1 MAAQTSHGTFTVNRR
16 LWLTGAAAFLGI
28 GTMVAASWYGSY
40 SISSLLNHAAAMNT
54 ASRQVSEFR
63 LAKSDILLAAKT
75 MEAAHGTKTVSPAL
89 RDLIDTD
96 SKALADGA
104 DVIAAYIQTNKLDV
118 DHDTFKADVS
128 SFISA
133 IQKDLAGLVTS
144 GADDAA
150 LAKQDAMISDLSGR
164 IANAVV
170 KIDDSVGVRQV
181 AAIENAT
188 TSADALLWEQLAIGF
203 VVILLASGI
212 ITIQNRYII
221 FGILAVRN
229 SMSRILDGDY
239 HSAVDG
245 TERRDEIGDMARS
258 AEVLRKAALEKES
271 AEREAEEALQSRDS
285 ERAANETDRR
295 REEAEIRYCVD
306 VLAGGLAKL
315 AEGDLGYEIMEP
327 FRADLER
334 LRQDYNAAVL
344 RLNGVMGQI
353 SGQSSSIHASS
364 VQMKSAAD
372 DLAKRTEQQAAALE
386 QTSSAIEQITATM
399 RTATSRAEEAGH
411 MVENSKSHAERSSSV
426 VGQAMDAMGRIESAS
441 NEIGKIIN
449 VIDEIAFQT
458 NLLALNAG
466 VEAARAG
473 EAGKGFAVV
482 AQEVR
487 ELAGRAA
494 GAAKDIKNLVARSGQ
509 EVKTG
514 VELVTATGNALRA
527 IGADVVNINEHMISI
542 VQAAREQN
550 VGLNEINTAIGKM
563 DHVTQQNAAMVE
575 ETNAACHTLNEDTTK
590 LEEVIAQF
598 SLKHGIAMER
608 SAGHAQ
614 STHHNMPIPPNAP
627 VVRRVPAPIIAPA
640 KEGQRGRPSPARNLM
655 GQLAGAFGAGSS
667 SSNSSAPT
675 SNNANWEE
683 F

>member
-1 MAAQTSHGTFTVNRR
+1 MAAHTNHGTLTVNRR
-16 LWLTGAAAFLGI
+16 LWLTGVAAFVGI
-28 GTMVAASWYGSY
+28 GTMVGASWYGSY
-40 SISSLLNHAAAMNT
+40 SISSLLDNAGVENAT
-54 ASRQVSEFR
+54 SRQISEFR
-63 LAKSDILLAAKT
+63 LANSDILLAAKT
-75 MEAAHGTKTVSPAL
+75 VEAGHAAKAVPSEL
-89 RDLIDTD
+89 RELIDTD
-96 SKALADGA
+96 AKTLADGA
-104 DVIAAYIQTNKLDV
+104 DAIAAYIQAGKLDV
-118 DHDTFKADVS
+118 DSDAFKADVAKL
-128 SFISA
+128 ISA
-133 IQKDLAGLVTS
+133 IQKDLTGLVTS

-150 LAKQDAMISDLSGR
+150 LAKQDALITDLGGR
-164 IANAVV
+164 IANAMV
-170 KIDDSVGVRQV
+170 KINDGVGARQV
-181 AAIENAT
+181 ATIENAT
-188 TSADALLWEQLAIGF
+188 TRANALLWEQLAIGLA
-203 VVILLASGI
+203 VILLASGI

-239 HSAVDG
+239 HSAVEG
-245 TERRDEIGDMARS
+245 TTRNDEIGDMARS
-258 AEVLRKAALEKES
+258 AEVLRKAALEKEA
-271 AEREAEEALQSRDS
+271 AEREAEEALRSRDS
-285 ERAANETDRR
+285 ERATNETDRR
-295 REEAEIRYCVD
+295 REEAEIRHCVD

-327 FRADLER
+327 FRSDLER
-334 LRQDYNAAVL
+334 LRHDYNAAVL

-386 QTSSAIEQITATM
+386 QTSSAIEQITVTM

-411 MVENSKSHAERSSSV
+411 MVENSKSHAERSSCV

-441 NEIGKIIN
+441 SEIGKIIN

-473 EAGKGFAVV
+473 DAGKGFAVV

-527 IGADVVNINEHMISI
+527 IGADVVKINEHMISI

-598 SLKHGIAMER
+598 SLKHGIALER
-608 SAGHAQ
+608 SAGHAH
-614 STHHNMPIPPNAP
+614 SVHHNTPIQPSAP
-627 VVRRVPAPIIAPA
+627 VVRRASAPIIAPA
-640 KEGQRGRPSPARNLM
+640 KDGQRGRPSPARNLM
-655 GQLAGAFGAGSS
+655 GQLAGAFGS
-667 SSNSSAPT
+667 SSNNTNSAAPT